1 MVSEQ
6 WLPIPGYEGLYEV
19 SNQGRVR
26 SLDRSV
32 PRISRRGNM
41 GVRWYRGKMKT
52 IYADKDGYPTVSLC
66 KGSRQ
71 LALRVS
77 RLVLLTFVGPP
88 FTGAEACHKNHVRS
102 DNRPENL
109 HWGTRQENEDEKT
122 TSGRRPMTT
131 VNKVTPESAT
141 LARILYA
148 KGWSQKSLSRV
159 LSCHLSNISLIVR
172 GKTWQQT

>member
-32 PRISRRGNM
+32 RRSITNEKAGM
-41 GVRWYRGKMKT
+41 RWYRGKLKT
-52 IYADKDGYPTVSLC
+52 VYFDNHGYPSVSLC
-66 KGSRQ
+66 KNSKQ
-71 LALRVS
+71 LPYRVS
-77 RLVLLTFVGPP
+77 RLVLMAFHSIP
-88 FTGAEACHKNHVRS
+88 FAGAEACHKNHDRS
-102 DNRPENL
+102 DNRIENL

-148 KGWSQKSLSRV
+148 KGWSQKALSRV